1 MPIRR
6 PPRRSPGRSNKQ
18 NWNDRV
24 RENSVVRTFGPLSGP
39 FNLNIPNVVVPNA
52 SQEEQGRSM
61 TRQQLLSVQGHQ
73 QQDKDNIEP
82 HTSSLSQVAWAIRL
96 INAINDQKLT
106 TRINVSDLAETFALA
121 LPSRYKDQSTQT
133 LDFSNTEATKSIYDR
148 ILIPSPNSETSGIST
163 THTSTNPDQD
173 MIRSDDTVG
182 IQVSEPPRSEA
193 YRTERDNDGDDNKEQ
208 RSSNDPIYYVV
219 MPHMEELRASTQNK
233 SQDALCDGGATAE
246 VQIDG
251 GAGVSLDMEG
261 EQQQQQQ
268 QEGGGRVGGGRVVP
282 ERVEVSSVSYLSV
295 PETYSRR
302 PSTADRVIEKL
313 QVEKVEGGG
322 LSIQGVA
329 LASNCHVT
337 LCVFGVFF
345 MLAGVILSYVS
356 YNASVKARM
365 GDEDSP
371 KGSTE
376 AMSSVSQMR
385 MIGPSFLVLG
395 LLMLGLGIS
404 LFVLAK
410 KISRDEKM
418 KQMVISEQQL
428 FQLENSFC
436 YANTMTTPLHTT
448 APAPHQQ
455 YPILAVRRNSWWMD
469 PSLQDYSSPVV
480 DARDS
485 SVQCPSPIGEV
496 VGDTPPRP
504 LTPSPLDLLPD
515 HSGPSA
521 DIACFP
527 AAPNPEPVGDL
538 VTLLP
543 VADQDQVTPPRPP
556 LSLPML
562 VPEPHP
568 SSSMSSDLRPSTS
581 KSPTGAQGR
590 RSPVLMPFSNTQI
603 PSIQVTAAPPVG
615 PVLPRLSRHHSSH
628 MDSRPTTADS
638 R

>member
-24 RENSVVRTFGPLSGP
+24 RENSVVRTFGPLSGS

-52 SQEEQGRSM
+52 SQEEQGRSV
-61 TRQQLLSVQGHQ
+61 TRQQVLSVQGPQ
-73 QQDKDNIEP
+73 QQDNENTES

-96 INAINDQKLT
+96 INALNNKKLT

-121 LPSRYKDQSTQT
+121 LPSRYKDKSTQT

-148 ILIPSPNSETSGIST
+148 ILVPSPNSETSGIST
-163 THTSTNPDQD
+163 NHTSTNQHHD

-193 YRTERDNDGDDNKEQ
+193 YRTERDNDDDDVNTEQ
-208 RSSNDPIYYVV
+208 RSSNDPVYYVV
-219 MPHMEELRASTQNK
+219 MPHIEELRASTQHK
-233 SQDALCDGGATAE
+233 SQDALSDGGATAE

-251 GAGVSLDMEG
+251 GTSVSLDLEG
-261 EQQQQQQ
+261 EQ
-268 QEGGGRVGGGRVVP
+268 ESRVGGGSRVVP

-295 PETYSRR
+295 PDTYSRR
-302 PSTADRVIEKL
+302 PSTADRVIERL

-322 LSIQGVA
+322 LSIQGVG

-345 MLAGVILSYVS
+345 MLAGVILSYIS
-356 YNASVKARM
+356 YNATVKARM
-365 GDEDSP
+365 GNEDAP

-436 YANTMTTPLHTT
+436 HANTMTTPLHTT

-469 PSLQDYSSPVV
+469 PSLQDYGTPAV

-485 SVQCPSPIGEV
+485 SVQCPSPINEV
-496 VGDTPPRP
+496 LGDTPPRP

-527 AAPNPEPVGDL
+527 ATPNPEPVGDL